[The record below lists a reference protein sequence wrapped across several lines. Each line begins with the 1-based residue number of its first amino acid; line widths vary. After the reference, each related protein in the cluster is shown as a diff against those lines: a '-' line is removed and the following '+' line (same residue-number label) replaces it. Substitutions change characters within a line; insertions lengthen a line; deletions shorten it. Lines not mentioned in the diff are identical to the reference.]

1 MSFICIRCTSS
12 STFTHTIKTELYSY
26 GISILILCEWYFFS
40 LSFFLHSYCRCC
52 CCQTLFLYLYY
63 NNEIKRKKMF
73 LLQEKSFLFSICRFD
88 FIWWIKCNSLTV
100 DCKRFN
106 PLLLRANS
114 VINAFSSTRTTHSC
128 SHSHTRS
135 AAQQQIYYIIEFF
148 RHGSCIIVI
157 IHRIHKIDPFNSTF
171 FITENATCICN
182 VSIFVRFRDRSLQ
195 CGAHNNNKQ
204 KFVRNCFLCHLLDLL
219 FVCIRKGNK
228 CKYTQK
234 LKAKK
239 KLKFMEI
246 NEKIIIE

>member
-1 MSFICIRCTSS
+1 MRFHLHEQHIHARTHTLVQRPSNKFITLLNFFDMVPASLSS
-12 STFTHTIKTELYSY
+12 SIAYTR
-26 GISILILCEWYFFS
+26 LIL
-40 LSFFLHSYCRCC
+40 
-52 CCQTLFLYLYY
+52 
-63 NNEIKRKKMF
+63 
-73 LLQEKSFLFSICRFD
+73 SI
-88 FIWWIKCNSLTV
+88 
-100 DCKRFN
+100 
-106 PLLLRANS
+106 
-114 VINAFSSTRTTHSC
+114 
-128 SHSHTRS
+128 
-135 AAQQQIYYIIEFF
+135 
-148 RHGSCIIVI
+148 
-157 IHRIHKIDPFNSTF
+157 PFF